1 MNQVPQDA
9 IELLLQRQS
18 NPFLEQPAPSQGDLD
33 KILSAA
39 MRVPDHGGLAPWHF
53 TVIENEG
60 LDKLSDILVNAAI
73 AKNAEE
79 AKIAKA
85 KKMPFRAPMIIV
97 ISTKYVEHKVP
108 EQEQLVAAGCAAHA
122 MQMAAFALGYG
133 AMWRTGEF
141 SYNAQVKEALNIKLI
156 DQIVGFLYIGSQS
169 KTLPPKP
176 VKPYQDYVTVFK

>member
-18 NPFLEQPAPSQGDLD
+18 NPFLEQPAPNQEDLD
-33 KILSAA
+33 KILTAA

-53 TVIENEG
+53 TVIENQG
-60 LDKLSDILVNAAI
+60 LDKLSDVLVSAAV

-79 AKIAKA
+79 TKVAKA
-85 KKMPFRAPMIIV
+85 KKMPYRAPMIIV
-97 ISTKYVEHKVP
+97 VSTKFIEHKVP
-108 EQEQLVAAGCAAHA
+108 EQEQLIAAGCAAHA

-141 SYNAQVKEALNIKLI
+141 SYNAQVKQGLNIKLI
-156 DQIVGFLYIGSQS
+156 DQIVGFLYLGTES
-169 KTLPPKP
+169 KTLPAKP
-176 VKPYQDYVTVFK
+176 VKPYQDFVSYLK

>member
-1 MNQVPQDA
+1 MKQVPQDA

-18 NPFLEQPAPSQGDLD
+18 NPFLEQPAPQGDDLD

-53 TVIENEG
+53 TLIENEG
-60 LDKLSDILVNAAI
+60 LDKLSDILVSAAT

-85 KKMPFRAPMIIV
+85 KKMPYRAPMIIV
-97 ISTKYVEHKVP
+97 VSTKFVEHKVP
-108 EQEQLVAAGCAAHA
+108 EQEQLIAAGCAAHA
-122 MQMAAFALGYG
+122 MQMAAFSLGYG

-141 SYNAQVKEALNIKLI
+141 SYNAQVKEALGIKLV
-156 DQIVGFLYIGSQS
+156 DQIVGFLYVGTES
-169 KTLPPKP
+169 KALPAKP
-176 VKPYQDYVTVFK
+176 VKPYQDFVSYFK